1 MIPAADRIATSQTGL
16 ILRRAGPDD
25 EALMLRIYI
34 SSKELE
40 FGAIPLSEYQKDFLL
55 RQQHL
60 AQMTTW
66 RQQYPELTEWII
78 EADAEPAGR
87 LIFSMTPD
95 VIMVCDLAVLP
106 DFRNS
111 SIGATVIRDVV
122 FAESLRT
129 GIVARASVTP
139 YNPAR
144 RLYARLGVVEL
155 PPTGD
160 SPMIPLEWRPSAV
173 S

>member
-87 LIFSMTPD
+87 LIFSMTP
-95 VIMVCDLAVLP
+95 AVLP